1 MSKQITV
8 VIPDEIY
15 TRLESASAESMR
27 PVATE
32 AVYRIRLGLDS
43 IMYKDLTPVKATVG
57 EAMSFAAE
65 ALKEVPSRA
74 VSSAT
79 IAPLSKDRVYSNPG
93 VRKLVKK
100 GLKELPN
107 QEAGGF
113 KTYFKG
119 QK

>member
-15 TRLESASAESMR
+15 ARLESASVESMR

-43 IMYKDLTPVKATVG
+43 MMYKDLTPVKATVG

-65 ALKEVPSRA
+65 ALKEEPSRA
-74 VSSAT
+74 ASSA
-79 IAPLSKDRVYSNPG
+79 KDTPEIKS
-93 VRKLVKK
+93 LLKK
-100 GLKELPN
+100 GLIKKGEMPS
-107 QEAGGF
+107 QGEF